1 MTSKSRKQPQ
11 QEAQQPEQPA
21 PKRQQ
26 QGNET
31 AGNAQRKPG
40 PGDAPG
46 SGESHASKPGS
57 GREGF
62 GRDAAQ
68 RRQCDNMT
76 TDTSNDERG
85 PDRNT
90 SPSSTGRS
98 GTDRRSA
105 PGPDQRSSDAGSRN
119 STESGT
125 ELDSPDI
132 ERHGGSGRD
141 TMTPGG
147 REST

>member
-1 MTSKSRKQPQ
+1 MTRKSRKQPQ

-26 QGNET
+26 QGNERT
-31 AGNAQRKPG
+31 GIGQRKPG
-40 PGDAPG
+40 SGDAPA
-46 SGESHASKPGS
+46 SGGKPASKPGS
-57 GREGF
+57 DREGF
-62 GRDAAQ
+62 GRDEAQ
-68 RRQCDNMT
+68 RRQRDNMT
-76 TDTSNDERG
+76 TDTSSDERG
-85 PDRNT
+85 PDTNT
-90 SPSSTGRS
+90 NPTSTGRS
-98 GTDRRSA
+98 GMDRRSA
-105 PGPDQRSSDAGSRN
+105 PGPDQRSSEAGSRK

>member
-11 QEAQQPEQPA
+11 QDAQQAEQGA
-21 PKRQQ
+21 PKGQQ
-26 QGNET
+26 QDNER
-31 AGNAQRKPG
+31 GGIAQRKPG
-40 PGDAPG
+40 SGDAP
-46 SGESHASKPGS
+46 SNPRS
-57 GREGF
+57 GRQGF
-62 GRDAAQ
+62 GRDEAQ
-68 RRQCDNMT
+68 HRQRDNMT
-76 TDTSNDERG
+76 TDTSSAERG
-85 PDRNT
+85 PDTNT
-90 SPSSTGRS
+90 NPASTTRS
-98 GTDRRSA
+98 GTDKRSTS
-105 PGPDQRSSDAGSRN
+105 GPDQRSSDAGSLR